1 MKRRS
6 GITAIVPFVVAGVIV
21 VPGSGL
27 HFSSPTAEGRPLA
40 FVQAPKS
47 AAPSTTP
54 TIGNTILAGRYTQG
68 MRIALADFEN
78 LAGTVRVVTE
88 GFECATDPVFAFDG
102 TRLAFAGKR
111 NPADPLQVW
120 ELADDFVRLTQVVTC
135 DADCVSP
142 LYVPDGHMVFAS
154 LLAREYEEHGGHFS
168 FSLYRAGP
176 SGEKPSRITFNPSS
190 DFDPHLLLDGRILF
204 SSWQHVGNHH
214 WPRGMIA
221 LMLVNA
227 DGSGVFPFSGNH
239 DPPWVKR
246 GGKSWAGDRVAFI
259 QSGTFGEFGAGELVT
274 VSLNNPFAAYK
285 TVVSGDQYQ
294 ISDVAPLPDGRLL
307 ASARPADGSRP
318 TFGLYIYEA
327 GAWKLLYDDPEFHEL
342 VPAVGGIG
350 VQPELYPST
359 LAPGATD
366 GELAILNCYETDRT
380 DQHPLKKE
388 SVKLVRVLE
397 GMPLRFDGRTAP
409 TFLPN
414 PGFPDEPLIRP
425 NSATGYIPTR
435 ILGEVAPAPDGSVHL
450 TVPADRPLRIQLVDH
465 DGFAIINERAWFW
478 VRPGERRV
486 CIGCHENR
494 ELAPVNA
501 VPLAVRRAPT
511 DLTDRSSWQ
520 TISFRRDVQPVVG
533 TRCAATDCHVPPFPT
548 ADMNLAADSLN
559 GKSDAPFAERFG
571 PAYANLLARQENKP
585 FAVGGRRVHPGDAR
599 SSPMM
604 WMLYGRA
611 LAPQYTPAPFER
623 TMISA
628 HPGPMLPDAQLELIR
643 KWIDLGAQYDDDS
656 PPGPWPYQA
665 PSGGKV
671 ATEGDSGGQ

>member
-1 MKRRS
+1 MRRRS
-6 GITAIVPFVVAGVIV
+6 RRAVATPVVAGVIV
-21 VPGSGL
+21 VLGGGL
-27 HFSSPTAEGRPLA
+27 RLSSPTAEGRPLV

-47 AAPSTTP
+47 TASPATP

-68 MRIALADFEN
+68 MRIVLADSEN
-78 LAGTVRVVTE
+78 PAGSVRVVTE
-88 GFECATDPVFAFDG
+88 GFECATDPVFVFDG

-111 NPADPLQVW
+111 NPADPLQIW
-120 ELADDFVRLTQVVTC
+120 ELADNFARLTQVVAC

-168 FSLYRAGP
+168 FSLHRAGP
-176 SGEKPSRITFNPSS
+176 SGENPSRITFNPSS
-190 DFDPHLLLDGRILF
+190 DFDPHLLPDGRILF
-204 SSWQHVGNHH
+204 SSWQHVGNHD
-214 WPRGMIA
+214 WPRGVIA

-227 DGSGVFPFSGNH
+227 DGSGVFPLTGNH
-239 DPPWVKR
+239 QTPWVKR
-246 GGKSWAGDRVAFI
+246 GGKTWAGDRVAFI
-259 QSGTFGEFGAGELVT
+259 RSNTFGEFGAGELVMT
-274 VSLNNPFAAYK
+274 SLNDPFAAYQ
-285 TVVSGDQYQ
+285 TVVPADQYLV
-294 ISDVAPLPDGRLL
+294 SDVAQLPDGGLL
-307 ASARPADGSRP
+307 VSARPTDGSRP
-318 TFGLYIYEA
+318 TFGLYVYEA
-327 GAWKLLYDDPEFHEL
+327 GALKLLYDDPDFHEL
-342 VPAVGGIG
+342 APAVSGVG
-350 VQPELYPST
+350 VQPELYLST
-359 LAPGATD
+359 LAPDTTN
-366 GELAILNCYETDRT
+366 GELAVLNCYETDRT

-397 GMPLRFDGRTAP
+397 GMPLRFEGRAGP
-409 TFLPN
+409 TFLPM
-414 PGFPDEPLIRP
+414 PGFPNEPLIRP

-450 TVPADRPLRIQLVDH
+450 TVPADRPLRIQLIDH
-465 DGFAIINERAWFW
+465 DGFTIINERAWFW
-478 VRPGERRV
+478 VRPGEHRV

-501 VPLAVRRAPT
+501 VPLAVRRTPT
-511 DLTDRSSWQ
+511 DLTDPSAWQ
-520 TISFRRDVQPVVG
+520 TVSFRREVQPILS
-533 TRCAATDCHVPPFPT
+533 TRCAATDCHAPPFPT
-548 ADMNLAADSLN
+548 AGMNLTAAQLN
-559 GKSDAPFAERFG
+559 NGGDAPPAEWFG

-643 KWIDLGAQYDDDS
+643 KWIDLGAQYDDES
-656 PPGPWPYQA
+656 PPGPWPYEA
-665 PSGGKV
+665 PSRGKV
-671 ATEGDSGGQ
+671 AMEGDSGGQ